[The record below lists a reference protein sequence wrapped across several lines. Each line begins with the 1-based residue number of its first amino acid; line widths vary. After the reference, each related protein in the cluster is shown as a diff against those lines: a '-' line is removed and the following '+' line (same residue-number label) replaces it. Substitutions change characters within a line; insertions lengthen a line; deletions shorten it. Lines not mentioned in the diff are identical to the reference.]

1 MATKKEIAS
10 TATYARKL
18 LAELLTE
25 QDPAEREELTNEIV
39 ASVIFI
45 SEGLA
50 ERDPA

>member
-1 MATKKEIAS
+1 MAYTKAEITS

-18 LAELLTE
+18 LAELLKE
-25 QDPAEREELTNEIV
+25 QDPAEREEITNELV

-50 ERDPA
+50 ERG